1 MREGRREV
9 GKEGRKGGR
18 EEGKEEIGEE
28 REVGGLQE
36 GWEGCRQGARRKGG
50 EEERGKAGYL
60 NGVCDTTGVVQDS
73 KLWLLEFHL
82 GGVVVRVG
90 LVLPLKLLKE

>member
-36 GWEGCRQGARRKGG
+36 GWEGCRQGARGCKRKGG
-50 EEERGKAGYL
+50 EEGRRGREERKGGEKGRR
-60 NGVCDTTGVVQDS
+60 GREERKRGVVQ
-73 KLWLLEFHL
+73 
-82 GGVVVRVG
+82 VT
-90 LVLPLKLLKE
+90 